1 MPPSPDDRAPQHP
14 NIVLII
20 DDQHNPRVLGH
31 TGECEVQTPHLDQLA
46 AQSVVFSNAYCNNPV
61 CAPTRHTLYTGL
73 YASDHGVYVNDLP
86 MREDVTTL
94 MAALNEAGYTTANVG
109 KMHNCPYH
117 HRRDF
122 QYVLHHEFYV
132 DAAGI
137 SHYPSFLTYELE
149 RRGIERP
156 SRRWSQP
163 RKGYASWLRD
173 PEGIAGANWMPE
185 DLTPEHWITDQS
197 LAFVSDQLAQ
207 RPDQPF
213 FLHASYFPPHHPYR
227 PIRKYAELYDPELLT
242 MPRNWD
248 PGQALLGSPGNLSEA
263 DVRRFRA
270 LYFGFVTQL
279 DAEIGRLL
287 DGLDALGVADDTIVI
302 FLSDHGDMLGEHGR
316 MYKGV
321 MYEGSA
327 RVPFMVRWPGVT
339 QPRSDDTLI
348 SHADVVPTLLRAAGL
363 EDDALGR
370 ELPGR
375 DLTPLLAQG
384 PVDASWDNR
393 SVYAEYFSRWP
404 YTHLMLRRGPFK
416 LIRSREGDQVVQRL
430 FHLEEDPWELR
441 DLAGDPAHADVL
453 RTMAAEMD
461 ELWERQRSAMPAE
474 PPAMPWRRTYDIP
487 WPADPWEPV
496 RPVGWSR
503 PDVHGEW
510 RPAPK
515 GYEPPDGL
523 AER

>member
-1 MPPSPDDRAPQHP
+1 MPPSRDDRVPRRP

-31 TGECEVQTPHLDQLA
+31 TGECEVQTPHLDRLA
-46 AQSVVFSNAYCNNPV
+46 SQSVVFSNAYCNNPV

-137 SHYPSFLTYELE
+137 SHYSSFLDYELE
-149 RRGIERP
+149 RRGFERP
-156 SRRWSQP
+156 VRHWSQP
-163 RKGYASWLRD
+163 REGYASWLRD
-173 PEGIAGANWMPE
+173 PEAIAGVNWMPE
-185 DLTPEHWITDQS
+185 DLTPEHRITDQS
-197 LAFVSDQLAQ
+197 LAFVRDQLAQ

-242 MPRNWD
+242 MPPNWD

-270 LYFGFVTQL
+270 FYFGFVTQL

-287 DGLDALGVADDTIVI
+287 DGLD
-302 FLSDHGDMLGEHGR
+302 
-316 MYKGV
+316 
-321 MYEGSA
+321 
-327 RVPFMVRWPGVT
+327 
-339 QPRSDDTLI
+339 
-348 SHADVVPTLLRAAGL
+348 
-363 EDDALGR
+363 
-370 ELPGR
+370 
-375 DLTPLLAQG
+375 
-384 PVDASWDNR
+384 
-393 SVYAEYFSRWP
+393 
-404 YTHLMLRRGPFK
+404 
-416 LIRSREGDQVVQRL
+416 
-430 FHLEEDPWELR
+430 
-441 DLAGDPAHADVL
+441 
-453 RTMAAEMD
+453 
-461 ELWERQRSAMPAE
+461 
-474 PPAMPWRRTYDIP
+474 
-487 WPADPWEPV
+487 
-496 RPVGWSR
+496 
-503 PDVHGEW
+503 
-510 RPAPK
+510 
-515 GYEPPDGL
+515 
-523 AER
+523 